1 MLLNKNQKNPIIY
14 KNRSITIKEEYLNAM
29 HIFCTTPVGEDYIS
43 EYIDEGQLNDEEIA
57 MRVEDDI
64 KNEIC
69 SLSSPDVWESVF
81 ASAKEQG

>member
-14 KNRSITIKEEYLNAM
+14 KNRSITIKEEFLNAM

-43 EYIDEGQLNDEEIA
+43 EYVDSGKLNDEEIA
-57 MRVEDDI
+57 MRVEEDI
-64 KNEIC
+64 KNEII
-69 SLSSPDVWESVF
+69 SLSNSDVWESVI